1 MKNLLTKMRDAE
13 DGATAIEYA
22 LFGALIAVLIGVSVG
37 IVGEEIVR
45 LYTDIKDKIVLAN
58 K

>member
-1 MKNLLTKMRDAE
+1 MRDAE